1 MVVGDK
7 RPRAGACTT
16 CRVRKR
22 RCVPAGDKYNN
33 CELCLSLAIPCSLST
48 EPGVFAAA
56 TNGSAAV
63 SHHPVAEKLPA
74 PEPPRAQIKPV
85 RRIQELPPVE
95 PLLDLYLLAT
105 PALFLELVSLYF
117 RSIHNVAH
125 TLFHEAS
132 FMRLLNEG
140 RASLMH
146 VHAMCALVARF
157 SKNPVF
163 NGVSPESR
171 GKLYAGEA
179 IRLFQERVNYP
190 SLETV
195 QGAVLL
201 GHLVG
206 GEGDAQAKQVYISI
220 ARTHAEVLSLWAM
233 PPTSTV
239 VHREE
244 RRRTWLS
251 IRIAD
256 PWTIIDMSVNSGASL
271 NNLNVLPEVDDV
283 AFHTYDPELLREVP
297 VPSSSRCDMWAQMA
311 GTLDIYTRISVL
323 LTRLSRG
330 VMTFDAYVSEVPL
343 LKECLDGWVR
353 GLPPTLAYSSKNLAF
368 FAKQGLGR
376 NFLAMHIVYHHFRQ
390 MLFFPSLD
398 ARAGR
403 NAASTADGIAQCRKS
418 ANAISEI
425 IDCFTKVDDCQLDYF
440 LFGHVAIVS
449 SCVYM
454 QALILSEEL
463 SELSTARQHLVSN
476 FEYLMGLKTHWPAV
490 RQSIARLRDFQTT
503 YQDTM
508 SNPFNLDHWLARFVI
523 EHTAILAERQTP
535 GPQPSSLPQPSK
547 YNTSDE
553 SGILGLTGRLKT
565 ESSLLVPP
573 SHTRV
578 SDRESGKLSDLL
590 NDHSLTSEA
599 LVNNALNWLL
609 E

>member
-1 MVVGDK
+1 
-7 RPRAGACTT
+7 
-16 CRVRKR
+16 
-22 RCVPAGDKYNN
+22 
-33 CELCLSLAIPCSLST
+33 
-48 EPGVFAAA
+48 
-56 TNGSAAV
+56 
-63 SHHPVAEKLPA
+63 
-74 PEPPRAQIKPV
+74 
-85 RRIQELPPVE
+85 
-95 PLLDLYLLAT
+95 
-105 PALFLELVSLYF
+105 
-117 RSIHNVAH
+117 
-125 TLFHEAS
+125 
-132 FMRLLNEG
+132 
-140 RASLMH
+140 
-146 VHAMCALVARF
+146 
-157 SKNPVF
+157 
-163 NGVSPESR
+163 
-171 GKLYAGEA
+171 
-179 IRLFQERVNYP
+179 
-190 SLETV
+190 
-195 QGAVLL
+195 
-201 GHLVG
+201 
-206 GEGDAQAKQVYISI
+206 QAYIGI

-233 PPTSTV
+233 PPNSTV

-271 NNLNVLPEVDDV
+271 QNLNVLPEVDDV

-330 VMTFDAYVSEVPL
+330 VIAFDAYLSEVPL

-398 ARAGR
+398 ARAVR
-403 NAASTADGIAQCRKS
+403 DAASTADGIAQCRKS

-425 IDCFTKVDDCQLDYF
+425 IDCSTKADDCQLDYF
-440 LFGHVAIVS
+440 LYGHVAIVS

-454 QALILSEEL
+454 QILMLSEEL
-463 SELSTARQHLVSN
+463 SELSTARQRLVSN
-476 FEYLMGLKTHWPAV
+476 FEYLMGLKTHWPAI

-508 SNPFNLDHWLARFVI
+508 SNPFTLDHWLARFVI

-535 GPQPSSLPQPSK
+535 GPQPSSIPRPSQ

-553 SGILGLTGRLKT
+553 SGILGLTGSIRP
-565 ESSLLVPP
+565 ESSLLIPP

-578 SDRESGKLSDLL
+578 SDRESGKLSALL

>member
-1 MVVGDK
+1 MLK
-7 RPRAGACTT
+7 HLQ
-16 CRVRKR
+16 K
-22 RCVPAGDKYNN
+22 
-33 CELCLSLAIPCSLST
+33 LI
-48 EPGVFAAA
+48 
-56 TNGSAAV
+56 NG
-63 SHHPVAEKLPA
+63 
-74 PEPPRAQIKPV
+74 
-85 RRIQELPPVE
+85 
-95 PLLDLYLLAT
+95 
-105 PALFLELVSLYF
+105 
-117 RSIHNVAH
+117 
-125 TLFHEAS
+125 
-132 FMRLLNEG
+132 
-140 RASLMH
+140 
-146 VHAMCALVARF
+146 RF
-157 SKNPVF
+157 SKNSVF
-163 NGVSPESR
+163 NGVAPESR

-206 GEGDAQAKQVYISI
+206 GEGDAQTKQAYIGI
-220 ARTHAEVLSLWAM
+220 ARTHAEVLSLWVM
-233 PPTSTV
+233 PPNSTV

-271 NNLNVLPEVDDV
+271 HNLNVLPEVDDV

-330 VMTFDAYVSEVPL
+330 VVTFDAYLSEVPL

-425 IDCFTKVDDCQLDYF
+425 IDCFTKVDDYQLDYF
-440 LFGHVAIVS
+440 LYGHVAIVS

-454 QALILSEEL
+454 QVLMLSEEL
-463 SELSTARQHLVSN
+463 SELGTARQRLVSN

-490 RQSIARLRDFQTT
+490 RQSVSRLYYRPIQ
-503 YQDTM
+503 
-508 SNPFNLDHWLARFVI
+508 SC
-523 EHTAILAERQTP
+523 
-535 GPQPSSLPQPSK
+535 S
-547 YNTSDE
+547 
-553 SGILGLTGRLKT
+553 
-565 ESSLLVPP
+565 
-573 SHTRV
+573 
-578 SDRESGKLSDLL
+578 
-590 NDHSLTSEA
+590 
-599 LVNNALNWLL
+599 
-609 E
+609 

>member
-1 MVVGDK
+1 M
-7 RPRAGACTT
+7 
-16 CRVRKR
+16 
-22 RCVPAGDKYNN
+22 
-33 CELCLSLAIPCSLST
+33 
-48 EPGVFAAA
+48 
-56 TNGSAAV
+56 
-63 SHHPVAEKLPA
+63 
-74 PEPPRAQIKPV
+74 
-85 RRIQELPPVE
+85 E

-105 PALFLELVSLYF
+105 PALFLELVTLYF

-157 SKNPVF
+157 SKNTVF
-163 NGVSPESR
+163 NGVAPESR

-206 GEGDAQAKQVYISI
+206 GEGDAQAKQAKQAYIGI

-233 PPTSTV
+233 PPNSTV

-271 NNLNVLPEVDDV
+271 QNLNVLPEVDDV

-330 VMTFDAYVSEVPL
+330 VIAFDAYLSEVPL

-398 ARAGR
+398 ARAVR
-403 NAASTADGIAQCRKS
+403 DAASTADGIAQCRKS

-425 IDCFTKVDDCQLDYF
+425 IDCSTKADDCQLDYF
-440 LFGHVAIVS
+440 LYGHVAIVS

-454 QALILSEEL
+454 QILMLSEEL
-463 SELSTARQHLVSN
+463 SELSTARQRLVSN
-476 FEYLMGLKTHWPAV
+476 FEYLMGLKTHWPAI

-508 SNPFNLDHWLARFVI
+508 SNPFTLDHWLARFVI

-535 GPQPSSLPQPSK
+535 GPQPSSIPRPSQ

-553 SGILGLTGRLKT
+553 SGILGLTGSIRP
-565 ESSLLVPP
+565 ESSLLIPP

-578 SDRESGKLSDLL
+578 SDRESGKLSALL